1 MGINKRIN
9 ELEKQLN
16 ELKASLKEEA
26 KDNRPIT
33 ERVKT
38 FKDACR
44 ALGDNHQLVSEWS
57 VVSELTNISPDLRA
71 FFKLRIITAALNE
84 EWEKNLSIQRAMLID
99 KACAWL
105 NAHNETSPTGGDG
118 VDIES
123 FRKDMENK
131 YFKIK

>member
-1 MGINKRIN
+1 MTMEISKNDNALQERADKYIGHAYELGEDPETTRGRDGYLHGIRDQI
-9 ELEKQLN
+9 EIDT
-16 ELKASLKEEA
+16 EEM
-26 KDNRPIT
+26 R
-33 ERVKT
+33 R
-38 FKDACR
+38 
-44 ALGDNHQLVSEWS
+44 
-57 VVSELTNISPDLRA
+57 
-71 FFKLRIITAALNE
+71 LNE